1 MEVCMKKLVILT
13 AILLGSLGA
22 VQAEQPEVITDEVK
36 LIHNDDSVKLH
47 KKIYLLEKHIEQLE
61 AQLAKEKEYGTI

>member
-1 MEVCMKKLVILT
+1 MKKLVILT
-13 AILLGSLGA
+13 AILLGSLGV

-36 LIHNDDSVKLH
+36 LVHNDDSVKLH
-47 KKIYLLEKHIEQLE
+47 KKIYQLQQRIDQLE

>member
-1 MEVCMKKLVILT
+1 MKKLVILT

-47 KKIYLLEKHIEQLE
+47 KKIYQLQQRIDQLE

>member
-1 MEVCMKKLVILT
+1 MKKLFILT
-13 AILLGSLGA
+13 AILLVSLGV

-47 KKIYLLEKHIEQLE
+47 KKIYQLQQRIDQLE
-61 AQLAKEKEYGTI
+61 SQLAKEKEYGTI

>member
-1 MEVCMKKLVILT
+1 MKKLVILT
-13 AILLGSLGA
+13 AILLGSLGV

-47 KKIYLLEKHIEQLE
+47 KKIYQLQQRIDQLE
-61 AQLAKEKEYGTI
+61 SQLAKEKEYGTI

>member
-1 MEVCMKKLVILT
+1 MKKLVILT
-13 AILLGSLGA
+13 AILLGSLGVV

-36 LIHNDDSVKLH
+36 LVHNDDSVKLH
-47 KKIYLLEKHIEQLE
+47 KKIYQLQQRIDQLE

>member
-1 MEVCMKKLVILT
+1 MKKLVILT

-36 LIHNDDSVKLH
+36 LVHNDDSVKLH
-47 KKIYLLEKHIEQLE
+47 KKIYQLQQRIDQLE
-61 AQLAKEKEYGTI
+61 SQLAKEKEYGTI

>member
-1 MEVCMKKLVILT
+1 MKKLVILT
-13 AILLGSLGA
+13 AILLGSLGV

-36 LIHNDDSVKLH
+36 LVHNDDSVKLH

-61 AQLAKEKEYGTI
+61 AQLAKENTNGTI

>member
-1 MEVCMKKLVILT
+1 MYEKVSYLNSNFYQVPQ
-13 AILLGSLGA
+13 GV

-47 KKIYLLEKHIEQLE
+47 KKIYLLEKHIERLE

>member
-1 MEVCMKKLVILT
+1 MKKLVILT
-13 AILLGSLGA
+13 ASLLGFLGV

-47 KKIYLLEKHIEQLE
+47 KKIYLLERHIERLE
-61 AQLAKEKEYGTI
+61 AQLAKENTNGTI

>member
-1 MEVCMKKLVILT
+1 MKKLVILT
-13 AILLGSLGA
+13 TILLGSLGV

-36 LIHNDDSVKLH
+36 LVHNDDSVKLH
-47 KKIYLLEKHIEQLE
+47 KKIYQLQQRIDQLE

>member
-1 MEVCMKKLVILT
+1 MKKLVILT
-13 AILLGSLGA
+13 AILLGSLGV

-47 KKIYLLEKHIEQLE
+47 KKIYQLQQRIDQLE
-61 AQLAKEKEYGTI
+61 SQLVKEKEYGTI

>member
-1 MEVCMKKLVILT
+1 MKKLVILT
-13 AILLGSLGA
+13 AILLGSLGVV

-47 KKIYLLEKHIEQLE
+47 KKIYQLQQRIDQLE
-61 AQLAKEKEYGTI
+61 SQLAKEKNNGTI

>member
-1 MEVCMKKLVILT
+1 MKKLVILT
-13 AILLGSLGA
+13 AILLGFLGV

-47 KKIYLLEKHIEQLE
+47 KKIYQLQQRIDQLE